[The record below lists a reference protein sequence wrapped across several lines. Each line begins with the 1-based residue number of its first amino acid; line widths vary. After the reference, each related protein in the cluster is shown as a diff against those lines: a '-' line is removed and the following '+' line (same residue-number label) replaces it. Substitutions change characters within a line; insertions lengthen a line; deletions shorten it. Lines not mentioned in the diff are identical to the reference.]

1 MVWYVLY
8 TAARAEKQV
17 AQRIS
22 GEGIEAFLPL
32 HRRKRKWSDRVKVI
46 EEPLFR
52 SYVFVK
58 CADHQLY
65 NLRQIPGVA
74 AILLYDRRP
83 AKVRDVEIDA
93 VKEFLNYAENREIVS
108 SGDKVQILCGSFE
121 KREGKVL
128 WTDGKVASLFLEELG
143 AKICVDLA
151 KVGKVDKIEK
161 NQK

>member
-58 CADHQLY
+58 CADYQLY

-74 AILLYDRRP
+74 AIVLYDRRP

>member
-22 GEGIEAFLPL
+22 GEGIEAFIPL

-74 AILLYDRRP
+74 AIVLYDRRP